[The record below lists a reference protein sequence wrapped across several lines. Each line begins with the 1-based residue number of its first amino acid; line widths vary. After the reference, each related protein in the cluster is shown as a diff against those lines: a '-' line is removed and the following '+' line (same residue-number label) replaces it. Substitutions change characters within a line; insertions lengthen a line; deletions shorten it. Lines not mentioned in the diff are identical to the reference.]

1 MRRIV
6 PRAAVFAS
14 IAVALSPAA
23 ASAAPPAPPKPHD
36 VQEVQRLF
44 ERPGSLRV
52 LPERVV
58 AVEEVAA
65 IVAVVEGLTPSDA
78 LARVT
83 GSEQGTPEAA
93 IASEAS
99 VQCSWSEWSLD
110 RGVFPYHRWIVGQTY
125 WCYHYGADIT
135 YRTSQTAARVD
146 GVCSGS
152 NAREWKVSGG
162 VGYSWVVV
170 HHEADFSCTTPWW
183 FPLNDTLW
191 MEPAF
196 NSYGNS
202 SMTRYS

>member
-6 PRAAVFAS
+6 PRVAAFAA

-23 ASAAPPAPPKPHD
+23 ASAAPPAPPKP
-36 VQEVQRLF
+36 QEVREAQRLF
-44 ERPGSLRV
+44 ERPGSLRA
-52 LPERVV
+52 LPERIV

-65 IVAVVEGLTPSDA
+65 IAAAAEGLTPSDA

-83 GSEQGTPEAA
+83 GSERTTPDAA
-93 IASEAS
+93 IAAEAS
-99 VQCSWSEWSLD
+99 VQCSWSEWQLD

-135 YRTSQTAARVD
+135 YRTSQTTARVD
-146 GVCSGS
+146 GVCSGG

-162 VGYSWVVV
+162 AGYSWVVV

-183 FPLNDTLW
+183 FPLNDSLW

-202 SMTRYS
+202 SMTRSS

>member
-1 MRRIV
+1 MRRII
-6 PRAAVFAS
+6 PRAAALAA

-23 ASAAPPAPPKPHD
+23 ASAAPPAPPKPQD
-36 VQEVQRLF
+36 VREVQRLF
-44 ERPGSLRV
+44 ERPGSLRL

-58 AVEEVAA
+58 TVEEVAA
-65 IVAVVEGLTPSDA
+65 IAAVVEGLTPSDA

-83 GSEQGTPEAA
+83 GSAAA
-93 IASEAS
+93 IAAEAS
-99 VQCSWSEWSLD
+99 VQCSLSEWRLD

-125 WCYHYGADIT
+125 WCYHYGGDIT
-135 YRTSQTAARVD
+135 YRTSQTSARVD

-162 VGYSWVVV
+162 AGYSWVVV

-183 FPLNDTLW
+183 FPLNDSLW

-202 SMTRYS
+202 SMTRSA